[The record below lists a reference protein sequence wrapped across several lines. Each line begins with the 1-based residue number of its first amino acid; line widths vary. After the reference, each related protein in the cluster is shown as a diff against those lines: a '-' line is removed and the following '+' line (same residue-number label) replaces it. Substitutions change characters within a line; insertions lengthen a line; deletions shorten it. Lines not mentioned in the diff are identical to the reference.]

1 MTWNTILGYSR
12 FNDGKHV
19 EKSLGLFRHVVSD
32 IEKGSQL
39 INAIAPKMF
48 DIVITP
54 KGSKEPRVETIH
66 KVRLAAEGYAAID
79 ETSFIN
85 CVFIDQ

>member
-1 MTWNTILGYSR
+1 
-12 FNDGKHV
+12 
-19 EKSLGLFRHVVSD
+19 
-32 IEKGSQL
+32 
-39 INAIAPKMF
+39 MF